1 MKTFI
6 SFVFDALGFFFTPRR
21 TIDELS
27 AHYKPNLLPL
37 GFTLSLISVL
47 SLSVSYGVSGG
58 WFPSTIFFSVMSA
71 YLGQF
76 LFVSIILAVM
86 ALFNGTVNPKSFWG
100 LFFASDIVLL
110 ACLPL
115 VLIET
120 LLPFS
125 IGMIIALPGVWAAVI
140 KLFVIQKTMRSNFA
154 KALVISLAPILLFI
168 LWAVG
173 GLAVFAE
180 SLSGLVASFY

>member
-6 SFVFDALGFFFTPRR
+6 SFVFDALGFFFTPKR
-21 TIDELS
+21 TIDELY
-27 AHYKPNLLPL
+27 AHYKPSLLPM
-37 GFTLSLISVL
+37 GFTLSLIAVL

-58 WFPSTIFFSVMSA
+58 WFPATIFFSVMSA

-76 LFVSIILAVM
+76 LFVSIILALM
-86 ALFNGTVNPKSFWG
+86 ALFNGTFNTKSFWG
-100 LFFASDIVLL
+100 LFFASDIILL

-115 VLIET
+115 VLIDM

-125 IGMIIALPGVWAAVI
+125 IGMLIALPGLWVAVI

-154 KALVISLAPILLFI
+154 KAFVISLAPILLFI
-168 LWAVG
+168 LWIVG
-173 GLAVFAE
+173 GAAVFAE
-180 SLSGLVASFY
+180 SLNGLVASFY